1 MSQRPLPTVIG
12 PTENAL
18 RNLLSQVLAST
29 TIDDYDEW
37 VALNCI
43 SNHKGTGVLAALA
56 AALKIENNAA
66 ENTIER
72 LTNRGLVA
80 DLALTP
86 AGEAQLLR
94 TRDSLAAM
102 TDTLVA
108 GIDEADQQTTR
119 TVLDTVRERAEIAS
133 ALL

>member
-1 MSQRPLPTVIG
+1 MSQRRLPTVIG
-12 PTENAL
+12 LTENAL

-29 TIDDYDEW
+29 MIDEYDEW

-43 SNHKGTGVLAALA
+43 RNNTGTAVVAALA
-56 AALKIENNAA
+56 AALKIEHGAA
-66 ENTIER
+66 EETIER
-72 LTNRGLVA
+72 LANRGLVA

-86 AGEAQLLR
+86 TGEAQLLCAR
-94 TRDSLAAM
+94 VAVAAI

-119 TVLDTVRERAEIAS
+119 TVLDTVRERAETAS
-133 ALL
+133 AVL

>member
-1 MSQRPLPTVIG
+1 MSQRRLPTVIG
-12 PTENAL
+12 LTENAL

-29 TIDDYDEW
+29 MIDEYDEW

-43 SNHKGTGVLAALA
+43 RNNTGTAVVAALA
-56 AALKIENNAA
+56 AALKIEHGAA
-66 ENTIER
+66 EETIER
-72 LTNRGLVA
+72 LANRGLVA

-86 AGEAQLLR
+86 TGEAQLLCAR
-94 TRDSLAAM
+94 GAVAAI

-119 TVLDTVRERAEIAS
+119 TVLDTVRERAETAS
-133 ALL
+133 AVL

>member
-1 MSQRPLPTVIG
+1 MSQRRLPTVIG
-12 PTENAL
+12 LTENAL

-29 TIDDYDEW
+29 MIDEYDEW

-43 SNHKGTGVLAALA
+43 RNNTGTAVVAALA
-56 AALKIENNAA
+56 AALKIEHGAA
-66 ENTIER
+66 EETIER
-72 LTNRGLVA
+72 LANRGLVA

-86 AGEAQLLR
+86 TGEAQLLR
-94 TRDSLAAM
+94 ARGAVAAI

-119 TVLDTVRERAEIAS
+119 TVLDTVRERAETAS
-133 ALL
+133 AVL

>member
-43 SNHKGTGVLAALA
+43 SNHKGAGVLAALA

-86 AGEAQLLR
+86 TGEAQLLR